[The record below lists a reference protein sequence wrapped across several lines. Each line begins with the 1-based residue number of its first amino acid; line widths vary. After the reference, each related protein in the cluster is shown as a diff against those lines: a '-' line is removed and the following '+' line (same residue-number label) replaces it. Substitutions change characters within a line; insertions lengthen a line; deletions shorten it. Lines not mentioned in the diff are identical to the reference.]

1 MQGDRGSH
9 LPEAEDRYRILLD
22 VIKAVTAPLDRR
34 SFFSN
39 VASALR
45 GAVPF
50 DRMGI
55 GVADPE
61 RDEFVLY
68 AYEAENEPA
77 NWMPGARFPLDG
89 TVPGWVIRRRRP
101 YIARDLGQLDD
112 FPATREFLERDH
124 MTSCC
129 VLPLEVGDQCIGFL
143 AVLARKAGTYRE
155 SDLHFYLQIA
165 QAVSVAADR
174 YLAHG
179 AAANSHEEPQ
189 HLSSQQQAL
198 LGITRAVA
206 AHRKREDLF
215 RAIAVSVTSLVT
227 FDRMAVFIPRPGHG
241 DLLVYAIGA
250 ADKTSF
256 QAGNTYPLEG
266 TAPGWVI
273 ANKRPLVTSSL
284 AEMEPFPVSRQ
295 VLSDLAIQ
303 SSCLLPLVVGGRV
316 LGVLVLDSKQ
326 EAHYHLADL
335 GVLLEVAD
343 AVAIGLDNC
352 LAYEEIS
359 LLKERLERE
368 NTYLQEE
375 INEHRFGEI
384 VGRSAAMAKLARDIE
399 MVAPTSA
406 SVFILG
412 ETGTGK
418 ELVARALHNL
428 GPNGKKPLVKLNC
441 SAIPS
446 GLIESELFG
455 HEKGAFTGAHARK
468 IGRFELANGGTIFLD
483 EIADL
488 PVEMQTKLL
497 RVLQEEEFERVG
509 GTETIKIK
517 VRVLAAT
524 NADLDRAMEAGT
536 FRLDLYYRLH
546 VFPIRIP
553 PLRERKEDIPLLV
566 LHFLKK
572 FAARHGKG
580 MQTVRKETMDALV
593 AYAWPGNVR
602 ELENVVER
610 AVIISKGPSLE
621 LGEWTSKSV
630 AGSSPGRI
638 PTLEEMTRAHIV
650 SALEQAGWQVS
661 GSAGAAKL
669 LGVKATTLEAQIKR
683 LGIKRK
689 T

>member
-1 MQGDRGSH
+1 MGDRGSH
-9 LPEAEDRYRILLD
+9 VPEAEERYRILLD
-22 VIKAVTAPLDRR
+22 VIKAVTAPLDRKN
-34 SFFSN
+34 FFSN

-55 GVADPE
+55 GVADAE
-61 RDEFVLY
+61 RDDFVLY
-68 AYEAENEPA
+68 AYGAEDEPA
-77 NWMPGARFPLDG
+77 NWMPGTRFPLEG
-89 TVPGWVIRRRRP
+89 TVPAWVIRKRRP
-101 YIARDLGQLDD
+101 YIAHDLGQLED
-112 FPATREFLERDH
+112 FPATREFLQRDN
-124 MTSCC
+124 MASCC

-143 AVLARKAGTYRE
+143 AVLAREPGTYQE

-165 QAVSVAADR
+165 QAVAVALDR
-174 YLAHG
+174 GLAHG
-179 AAANSHEEPQ
+179 AVMNSHEEPQ
-189 HLSSQQQAL
+189 HLSSQQQTL

-227 FDRMAVFIPRPGHG
+227 FDRMAIFIPRTEQG

-250 ADKTSF
+250 TNKTSF
-256 QAGNTYPLEG
+256 QAGNTYAREG

-273 ANKRPLVTSSL
+273 ANQRPLVASSL
-284 AEMEPFPVSRQ
+284 ADMEPFPTSRE
-295 VLSDLAIQ
+295 VLADLGIQ
-303 SSCLLPLVVGGRV
+303 SSCLLPLVVGGRS
-316 LGVLVLDSKQ
+316 LGALVLDSKQ
-326 EAHYHLADL
+326 VGHYDSADL
-335 GVLLEVAD
+335 EGLREVAD

-368 NTYLQEE
+368 NTYLQNE
-375 INEHRFGEI
+375 IKGRHFGEI
-384 VGRSAAMAKLARDIE
+384 VGRSEAIAKLGRDIE

-418 ELVARALHNL
+418 ELVARAVHNL
-428 GPNGKKPLVKLNC
+428 GPNGHKPLVKLNC

-468 IGRFELANGGTIFLD
+468 IGRFELANRGTIFLD

-509 GTETIKIK
+509 GSETIRIK
-517 VRVLAAT
+517 TRVLAAT
-524 NADLDRAMEAGT
+524 NADLDRALEAGT
-536 FRLDLYYRLH
+536 FRMDLYYRLH

-572 FAARHGKG
+572 FAARLGRKIEA
-580 MQTVRKETMDALV
+580 VRKETMDALV
-593 AYAWPGNVR
+593 AYSWPGNVR
-602 ELENVVER
+602 ELENVIER
-610 AVIISKGPSLE
+610 AVIISQGPWLE
-621 LGEWTSKSV
+621 MGEWMSKPSG
-630 AGSSPGRI
+630 ATAPGSI
-638 PTLEEMTRAHIV
+638 ATLEEVTRGHIV
-650 SALEQAGWQVS
+650 SVLERTAWQVS
-661 GSAGAAKL
+661 GEAGAARL
-669 LGVKATTLEAQIKR
+669 LGVKPTTLEARMKK
-683 LGIKRK
+683 LGIKRE

>member
-1 MQGDRGSH
+1 MRDRGSH
-9 LPEAEDRYRILLD
+9 VPEAEARYRILLD
-22 VIKAVTAPLDRR
+22 VIKAVTAPLDRT

-45 GAVPF
+45 GAVPL

-55 GVADPE
+55 GVADAE

-68 AYEAENEPA
+68 AHGAEKEPA
-77 NWMPGARFPLDG
+77 NWTPGTRFPLEG
-89 TVPGWVIRRRRP
+89 TVPGWVIRKRRP
-101 YIARDLGQLDD
+101 YIAHDLGQLED
-112 FPATREFLERDH
+112 FPATREFLQRDN
-124 MTSCC
+124 MASCC

-143 AVLARKAGTYRE
+143 VVLAREPGTYQE
-155 SDLHFYLQIA
+155 SDLHYYLQIA
-165 QAVSVAADR
+165 QAVAVALDR
-174 YLAHG
+174 CLAHG
-179 AAANSHEEPQ
+179 AVVNSYEEPQ
-189 HLSSQQQAL
+189 HLSSQQQTL

-227 FDRMAVFIPRPGHG
+227 FDRMAVFIPRTEQG

-250 ADKTSF
+250 ENQSSF
-256 QAGNTYPLEG
+256 QPGNTYALEG

-273 ANKRPLVTSSL
+273 ANRRPLVTSSP
-284 AEMEPFPVSRQ
+284 ADMEPFPASRQ
-295 VLSDLAIQ
+295 VLTDLGIQ
-303 SSCLLPLVVGGRV
+303 SSCLMPLVVGGRS
-316 LGVLVLDSKQ
+316 LGALVLDSKR
-326 EAHYHLADL
+326 EGHYDSVNL
-335 GVLLEVAD
+335 GGLREMAD

-368 NTYLQEE
+368 NTYLQAE
-375 INEHRFGEI
+375 IKDQQFGEI
-384 VGRSAAMAKLARDIE
+384 VGRSDAIAKLARDIE

-418 ELVARALHNL
+418 ELVARAVHNL
-428 GPNGKKPLVKLNC
+428 GPNGNKPLVKLNC
-441 SAIPS
+441 SAIPT

-468 IGRFELANGGTIFLD
+468 IGRFELASDGTIFLD

-509 GTETIKIK
+509 GSETIRVK

-524 NADLDRAMEAGT
+524 NADLDRALETGT
-536 FRLDLYYRLH
+536 FRMDLYYRLH

-572 FAARHGKG
+572 FAARFGKSIE
-580 MQTVRKETMDALV
+580 TVRKETMEALV
-593 AYAWPGNVR
+593 AYSWPGNVR
-602 ELENVVER
+602 ELENVIER
-610 AVIISKGPSLE
+610 AVIISRGPWLE
-621 LGEWTSKSV
+621 VGEWMSKPS
-630 AGSSPGRI
+630 AATPPGI
-638 PTLEEMTRAHIV
+638 ATLEEVTRAHIV
-650 SALEQAGWQVS
+650 SVLERTAWQVS
-661 GSAGAAKL
+661 GEAGAARL
-669 LGVKATTLEAQIKR
+669 LGVKPTTLEARMKR
-683 LGIKRK
+683 LGIKRES
-689 T
+689 